1 MPVTLSFGNHQNYT
15 LNESRLA
22 HLLSA
27 DKEKAIHM
35 GGWDKVQD
43 HFRAE
48 KKDHALE
55 VLHSIIHG
63 QGRGEPGEMEVNVE
77 DINKIY
83 AFKRLQHL
91 ACPAHQDL
99 FTIKMDASQT
109 QFLLMV
115 GDTVI
120 SQSNIKDIL
129 NISDDAVIESMSRE
143 ERQLFLQIC
152 EVIGSKMTWHPELL
166 QESIST
172 LRKEVTGNAQ
182 IKTAVYEMMRP
193 AEAPAHPLVEW
204 QDSLTAD
211 EKSMLACINAGNFEP
226 TTQFCKIGYQ
236 EVQGEVAFSMMH
248 PCISYLLH
256 SYSPFS
262 EFKPTNSGFLKK
274 LNQDYNDYHAKK
286 MFIDVILEKLYL
298 THERSLHIG
307 KDGCSRNILL
317 T

>member
-99 FTIKMDASQT
+99 FTIKM
-109 QFLLMV
+109 
-115 GDTVI
+115 
-120 SQSNIKDIL
+120 
-129 NISDDAVIESMSRE
+129 E
-143 ERQLFLQIC
+143 
-152 EVIGSKMTWHPELL
+152 P
-166 QESIST
+166 
-172 LRKEVTGNAQ
+172 LR
-182 IKTAVYEMMRP
+182 
-193 AEAPAHPLVEW
+193 H
-204 QDSLTAD
+204 
-211 EKSMLACINAGNFEP
+211 NF
-226 TTQFCKIGYQ
+226 
-236 EVQGEVAFSMMH
+236 
-248 PCISYLLH
+248 YLW
-256 SYSPFS
+256 SA
-262 EFKPTNSGFLKK
+262 T
-274 LNQDYNDYHAKK
+274 
-286 MFIDVILEKLYL
+286 
-298 THERSLHIG
+298 R
-307 KDGCSRNILL
+307 
-317 T
+317 

>member
-91 ACPAHQDL
+91 
-99 FTIKMDASQT
+99 
-109 QFLLMV
+109 
-115 GDTVI
+115 
-120 SQSNIKDIL
+120 
-129 NISDDAVIESMSRE
+129 
-143 ERQLFLQIC
+143 
-152 EVIGSKMTWHPELL
+152 
-166 QESIST
+166 
-172 LRKEVTGNAQ
+172 
-182 IKTAVYEMMRP
+182 
-193 AEAPAHPLVEW
+193 
-204 QDSLTAD
+204 
-211 EKSMLACINAGNFEP
+211 
-226 TTQFCKIGYQ
+226 
-236 EVQGEVAFSMMH
+236 
-248 PCISYLLH
+248 
-256 SYSPFS
+256 
-262 EFKPTNSGFLKK
+262 
-274 LNQDYNDYHAKK
+274 
-286 MFIDVILEKLYL
+286 
-298 THERSLHIG
+298 
-307 KDGCSRNILL
+307 
-317 T
+317 

>member
-1 MPVTLSFGNHQNYT
+1 

-193 AEAPAHPLVEW
+193 AEAPDHPLVEW

-286 MFIDVILEKLYL
+286 M
-298 THERSLHIG
+298 
-307 KDGCSRNILL
+307 
-317 T
+317 